1 MYVRSKLYACNM
13 LIITTRMPQAF
24 GSNAVWNKQR
34 QTGQTSLRK
43 PQAPKTGSR
52 HSRQDPNAR
61 QY

>member
-34 QTGQTSLRK
+34 QTGH
-43 PQAPKTGSR
+43 ANYN
-52 HSRQDPNAR
+52 HSNASGVRQ
-61 QY
+61 